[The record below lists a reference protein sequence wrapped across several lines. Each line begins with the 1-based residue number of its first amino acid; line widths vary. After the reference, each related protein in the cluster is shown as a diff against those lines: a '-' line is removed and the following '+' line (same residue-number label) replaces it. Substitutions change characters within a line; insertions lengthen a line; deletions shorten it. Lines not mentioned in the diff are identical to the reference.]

1 MDNLPQDFNWK
12 NYLTL
17 NVDLNFTTEEE
28 CVKHFLHHG
37 IFENRIYIFNIPED
51 FNWKTYLDL
60 NPDLLEKCTDKYSA
74 INHYIKYGRNEKRKY
89 YINLKDRFREICF
102 NNINYIRNI
111 DLPDFKIKNT
121 YESVLIEYRCMP
133 HLEFIIRNTIIKLGQ
148 DWCHTIICGNLNY
161 SYVYDVCSKISSK
174 IDIIKT
180 NYDNLLPHDYS
191 KFLSS
196 LDFWNL
202 LTGEKILIYQEDSL
216 IFKNNISDFF
226 KWDYIGAPW
235 PIMQNDNNNGVGNG
249 GISLRTKSIMIEIIN
264 KISIES
270 TKYNSSTLNYMKN
283 CNLLVAPE
291 DVYFSKNMED
301 FGIGLIADRKNAS
314 KFSTESIVNKDSFAG
329 HNFWV
334 NDINWEERIY
344 ENCVIQF
351 KPTYSIE
358 SLEHRGG
365 WSSIIKYFIDN
376 NFYNKKSSF
385 YFFDTIENFFLW
397 DNFDFLCSNNWFG
410 IIHCTYKNPDYL
422 DICNISNLFK
432 NEKFIKSLTYCK
444 GIIVLSNYLKTYL
457 DAQFEELSINVKTY
471 YFKHPCDVENI
482 MYFNMNK
489 YHLNRDKKLIQIG
502 QQLRKLSSIYLIN
515 NINLKKLW
523 LTGTKN
529 FEKCK
534 KMLMDEIKYYGIN
547 KNLLDKN
554 LTIKY
559 TNTFKEYDEL
569 LEKNIVFIELID
581 ASANNTILECIV
593 RNTPIIVNK
602 LEPVVEY
609 LGEDYP
615 LYFENL
621 KDIPSLLTDEKLLE
635 AHTYLCNLNKSEYH
649 INYFCKKVFNIFYNE
664 IQKI

>member
-1 MDNLPQDFNWK
+1 MDKLPQDFNWK
-12 NYLTL
+12 NYLVL
-17 NVDLNFTTEEE
+17 NVDLKFTTEEE
-28 CVKHFLHHG
+28 CIKHFLHHG
-37 IFENRIYIFNIPED
+37 IFENRKYLLNIPED

-60 NPDLLEKCTDKYSA
+60 NADLLQTCNNKYSA
-74 INHYIKYGRNEKRKY
+74 INHYIKYGKKEKRKY
-89 YINLKDRFREICF
+89 YINLKERFREICF
-102 NNINYIRNI
+102 DNINYIKNI
-111 DLPDFKIKNT
+111 YLPDFKMKSI

-133 HLEFIIRNTIIKLGQ
+133 HLEFIIRNTIIKLGE

-161 SYVYDVCSKISSK
+161 SYVYDICSKISSK

-180 NYDNLLPHDYS
+180 NYDNLLPLDYN

-216 IFKNNISDFF
+216 IFKNNISDFL

-235 PIMQNDNNNGVGNG
+235 PITQNDNSNGVGNG

-264 KISIES
+264 KISIEN
-270 TKYNSSTLNYMKN
+270 TKYNSCTLNYMKN

-291 DVYFSKNMED
+291 DVYFTKNIED

-334 NDINWEERIY
+334 NDVNWEERIY
-344 ENCVIQF
+344 ENCVIKF
-351 KPTYSIE
+351 KPTYSID

-365 WSSIIKYFIDN
+365 WSSIINYFINN
-376 NFYNKKSSF
+376 NFYNKNSSLR
-385 YFFDTIENFFLW
+385 FFDTIENFFLW
-397 DNFDFLCSNNWFG
+397 GNNEFICSNNWFG
-410 IIHCTYKNPDYL
+410 VIHCSYKNPDYL
-422 DICNISNLFK
+422 DISNISNLFK
-432 NEKFIKSLTYCK
+432 NDKFLRSLTYCK
-444 GIIVLSNYLKTYL
+444 GIIVLSNYLKNFL
-457 DAQFEELSINVKTY
+457 DSQFEKLSINVKTY
-471 YFKHPCDVENI
+471 FFKHPCDVENI
-482 MYFNMNK
+482 LNFDIDK

-502 QQLRKLSSIYLIN
+502 QQLRKLSSIYLID
-515 NINLKKLW
+515 NINFKKLW

-529 FEKCK
+529 FDKCK
-534 KMLMDEIKYYGIN
+534 KILIDEVNHYNIN
-547 KNLLDKN
+547 KSLLDKN
-554 LTIKY
+554 VTIKY

-602 LEPVVEY
+602 IEPVVEY
-609 LGEDYP
+609 LGDDYP

-621 KDIPSLLTDEKLLE
+621 KDIPSLLTDEKILE
-635 AHTYLCNLNKSEYH
+635 AHKYLSNLNKSEYN
-649 INYFCKKVFNIFYNE
+649 IDYFCKKIFNIFYNE